1 MKIDL
6 DDTDKAILKLI
17 QENSRWTM
25 KEIAQKLHLSTT
37 PIFDRMK
44 KMEKNGV
51 IQKYVAIVNQKH
63 VGKALTVF
71 VHISISEHG
80 KDALNSFVEAITR
93 HPEVIECHH
102 ISGDADFIIKLVL
115 ADIEAYNVF
124 IMEKLSVIPNVGK
137 VESRFSLSQR
147 KYTSTIPID

>member
-1 MKIDL
+1 MTITL
-6 DDTDKAILKLI
+6 DKTDKAILKLI
-17 QENSRWTM
+17 QENSRLTI
-25 KEIAQKLHLSTT
+25 KEIAQQLNLSTT

-51 IQKYVAIVNQKH
+51 ISKYVALVNQKL
-63 VGKALTVF
+63 VGKGLTVF
-71 VHISISEHG
+71 VHISISKHG
-80 KDALNSFVEAITR
+80 KDALNSFVEAITA

-102 ISGDADFIIKLVL
+102 ISGDADFILKLVL
-115 ADIEAYNVF
+115 DNIDAYNTF
-124 IMEKLSVIPNVGK
+124 IMEKLSIIPNIGK